1 MSKRRTR
8 FWVETICGIIGAS
21 LFVLTLISRQWIEI
35 VFGVDPDGGS
45 GALEF
50 GIALLLLGVAVG
62 SSLLALRE
70 WRRPLAV
77 GARPITRGS
86 A

>member
-8 FWVETICGIIGAS
+8 FWVEAICGSIGVG
-21 LFVLTLISRQWIEI
+21 LFVLTLISREWIEI

-50 GIALLLLGVAVG
+50 GIALLLLGIAVG
-62 SSLLALRE
+62 SGLLALRE

-77 GARPITRGS
+77 GADQ
-86 A
+86 

>member
-1 MSKRRTR
+1 MKRRTR
-8 FWVETICGIIGAS
+8 FWVETVCGIIGVS
-21 LFVLTLISRQWIEI
+21 LFALTLISREWIEI

-70 WRRPLAV
+70 WRRPLA
-77 GARPITRGS
+77 ASSEPTS
-86 A
+86 